1 MFKSVFSEDGNWYK
15 GNLHM
20 HTTRSDGRADPA
32 AALSAYRRSGYDF
45 VAITDHRKPGITIEP
60 GCTGVL
66 DGTALSPENMLLLSG
81 VEWDTGGTNSDLP
94 GDCPCWHILG
104 IGMTSS
110 GKDADFAAIRHPS
123 PQQIVD
129 IIRQDGGLAILAHP
143 CWSVMDPASLT
154 GVTGFAAA
162 EIYNAISENPWNGNR
177 ADSSIWFDLWASNQR
192 ICMPAVAGDDAH
204 SYDGDQCQ
212 SFTMV
217 RAASLTRDGI
227 MDAIRRGDFYASRGP
242 VIKDI
247 ALDRE
252 NHLLRIDCSADV
264 VAAAFYSNSIW
275 QENRVMSV
283 LHKGTVT
290 YPIAREETY
299 IRAELMDRFGRKAW
313 TSPIPLREA

>member
-1 MFKSVFSEDGNWYK
+1 
-15 GNLHM
+15 
-20 HTTRSDGRADPA
+20 
-32 AALSAYRRSGYDF
+32 
-45 VAITDHRKPGITIEP
+45 
-60 GCTGVL
+60 
-66 DGTALSPENMLLLSG
+66 
-81 VEWDTGGTNSDLP
+81 
-94 GDCPCWHILG
+94 
-104 IGMTSS
+104 
-110 GKDADFAAIRHPS
+110 
-123 PQQIVD
+123 
-129 IIRQDGGLAILAHP
+129 
-143 CWSVMDPASLT
+143 
-154 GVTGFAAA
+154 
-162 EIYNAISENPWNGNR
+162 
-177 ADSSIWFDLWASNQR
+177 
-192 ICMPAVAGDDAH
+192 
-204 SYDGDQCQ
+204 
-212 SFTMV
+212 MV

-290 YPIAREETY
+290 YPIAKEETY